1 MRETTMKARNV
12 LLGLLLGAI
21 VLFPACSSNSPTA
34 PPPSPT
40 PVAFSISLT
49 ASPAEALVN
58 GGILL
63 SARVTSGGRDVPD
76 NTSVTFTISSCVPNQ
91 NTSPGFGENML
102 VMTCETTRTTK
113 AGVATATIWSGIEG
127 TFEVV
132 ARVPGQSAKLPVRWT
147 QPINPGT
154 LAVYSVTPN
163 RGRPEGGQQ
172 VLIYG
177 RGFAK
182 PIAVDFIVG
191 NDIGHA
197 QVLNV
202 NAAGTEITA
211 VTPPVAGTVTSEVVA
226 DVRVTAAFGTSSQ
239 VSDTLQ
245 AATPTSAPSASRGC
259 TRWSRRAARTPAASR
274 SRSTARTS
282 SPPSACASAWKKRRS
297 PPCPPTT
304 PASPCSRRGIPAPT

>member
-40 PVAFSISLT
+40 PVAYSISLT
-49 ASPAEALVN
+49 ASPAETLVN

-63 SARVTSGGRDVPD
+63 TARVTSGGRDVPD

-91 NTSPGFGENML
+91 PTLPGFGENML
-102 VMTCETTRTTK
+102 VMTCETTRTTS
-113 AGVATATIWSGIEG
+113 AGVATATIWSGSEG

-132 ARVPGQSAKLPVRWT
+132 ARVPGQTAKVFVTWK
-147 QPINPGT
+147 QPITPVT

-172 VLIYG
+172 VVING

-182 PIAVDFIVG
+182 PVTVDFIVG
-191 NDIGHA
+191 VGIGHA
-197 QVLNV
+197 QVLDV
-202 NAAGTEITA
+202 NAAGTQITA
-211 VTPPVAGTVTSEVVA
+211 ITPPVAGTVTTEVVA
-226 DVRVTAAFGTSSQ
+226 DVRVTAAAGPPARSRTRWRA
-239 VSDTLQ
+239 V
-245 AATPTSAPSASRGC
+245 TPTSASSASRGS
-259 TRWSRRAARTPAASR
+259 TPSTRRAARGPAAPR
-274 SRSTARTS
+274 
-282 SPPSACASAWKKRRS
+282 
-297 PPCPPTT
+297 
-304 PASPCSRRGIPAPT
+304 